1 MNKCLSLVHLT
12 STIGPQ
18 SSGSDESTSWFLRCP
33 KPDLDPPGT
42 KSVSGR
48 LTLIAAAPCSALR
61 LNFRAGNHL
70 PRTPQLRLPT
80 NPFQDSFRIAD
91 LPGVATAS
99 MATPAFPRASNKAS
113 PDLCACAELIKDPR
127 WRIRR
132 QDTQE
137 SPCRILLLPLPA
149 RGRAA
154 GEAQLHDQGRRP
166 CWP

>member
-12 STIGPQ
+12 SRIGPQ

-80 NPFQDSFRIAD
+80 SPFLDHFRVAGRVFPSFNQ
-91 LPGVATAS
+91 PTCTAS
-99 MATPAFPRASNKAS
+99 IETEPPSTPSTGNVSGSDGVRVPAT
-113 PDLCACAELIKDPR
+113 
-127 WRIRR
+127 
-132 QDTQE
+132 
-137 SPCRILLLPLPA
+137 
-149 RGRAA
+149 
-154 GEAQLHDQGRRP
+154 
-166 CWP
+166 

>member
-12 STIGPQ
+12 SRIGSQ

-80 NPFQDSFRIAD
+80 SPFPVSRGSTRNRAHAFRAYRFGLWPEIIARYNCALTRRKYGRNHASILLE
-91 LPGVATAS
+91 LPG
-99 MATPAFPRASNKAS
+99 
-113 PDLCACAELIKDPR
+113 
-127 WRIRR
+127 
-132 QDTQE
+132 Q
-137 SPCRILLLPLPA
+137 
-149 RGRAA
+149 
-154 GEAQLHDQGRRP
+154 
-166 CWP
+166 

>member
-12 STIGPQ
+12 SRIGSQ

-80 NPFQDSFRIAD
+80 SPFLGNSLTSGIAHARFEVFRHDARVAD
-91 LPGVATAS
+91 NRRGGRPRRYQAGVTSRGLTQVRDELTGGDLEPGI
-99 MATPAFPRASNKAS
+99 PRIS
-113 PDLCACAELIKDPR
+113 
-127 WRIRR
+127 
-132 QDTQE
+132 
-137 SPCRILLLPLPA
+137 
-149 RGRAA
+149 
-154 GEAQLHDQGRRP
+154 
-166 CWP
+166 

>member
-12 STIGPQ
+12 SRIGSQ

-80 NPFQDSFRIAD
+80 SAFVANFPVAD
-91 LPGVATAS
+91 ESAS
-99 MATPAFPRASNKAS
+99 LR
-113 PDLCACAELIKDPR
+113 
-127 WRIRR
+127 
-132 QDTQE
+132 
-137 SPCRILLLPLPA
+137 
-149 RGRAA
+149 
-154 GEAQLHDQGRRP
+154 
-166 CWP
+166 